1 MIYIGGKLIDKT
13 TIEAP
18 VYIPEPQGR
27 VIDTDKLFS
36 DEKIRYDIPWYEE
49 VYASG
54 YKTNGNYWWIGTMSG
69 YHEIKL

>member
-1 MIYIGGKLIDKT
+1 MIYIREKLIDTT
-13 TIEAP
+13 TIYAP

-27 VIDTDKLFS
+27 LIDTDKFFS
-36 DEKIRYDIPWYEE
+36 DEKIHYDISCTEE